1 MQQENK
7 GDCTVKRMYQIKAGL
22 AIQAMDLA
30 KDKQELQ
37 YLLTKI
43 ELASLRKL
51 EGKTIEDFL

>member
-1 MQQENK
+1 
-7 GDCTVKRMYQIKAGL
+7 MYQIKAGL